1 MGKKLSFDDSDS
13 EDEDPD
19 MDAEMQAVEAIY
31 KEKQNRNNE
40 GNLQTTLDKSS
51 GYNKAGLVQAV
62 EDMGSLPFSESFQL
76 CEVSLAEFN
85 TSNSKYE
92 NDLDDLEREMSF
104 YNHSLKA
111 VLVGRKQL
119 EANNIPHRR
128 PQDFFCEHFKTDLH
142 MARVSIILD
151 YRFVLK
157 AVCGYSYIYCDFI
170 MTIFMFKNICCYVI
184 YISITAISLLMNL
197 LSNWIYL
204 YIYISFIVHTY
215 SYIHIITLLI

>member
-1 MGKKLSFDDSDS
+1 MGKKVSYGDSDS
-13 EDEDPD
+13 DEEDPD

-40 GNLQTTLDKSS
+40 SNLQTPLDKSS

-62 EDMGSLPFSESFQL
+62 EDMGSLPFNESFQL

-104 YNHSLKA
+104 YNHTLKA
-111 VLVGRKQL
+111 VLIGRKQL
-119 EANNIPHRR
+119 EACNIPHRR

-142 MARVSIILD
+142 MARVSTD
-151 YRFVLK
+151 CVYVVVK
-157 AVCGYSYIYCDFI
+157 AVCGYSYFAIHSRYMLRIYAA
-170 MTIFMFKNICCYVI
+170 MYK
-184 YISITAISLLMNL
+184 YISILL
-197 LSNWIYL
+197 YK
-204 YIYISFIVHTY
+204 
-215 SYIHIITLLI
+215 